1 MTLVEALLRVGPA
14 ALQRMHTLAMSKF
27 LPISVVGY
35 FTMLLCSSCTRD
47 FLSMMP
53 VKYATSLPE
62 IQQSSTDS
70 LRLTLERLNMWD
82 WTLRGEIV
90 VQLILERPTSTKLPL
105 DNWPLGSLLLWGRTS
120 VLRRDSEGAQD
131 APVVTGEESTLESL
145 QSNEAHALWDH
156 LGSIPGRS
164 QENTVEAKPH
174 IVKNFFVV
182 IGRGVPRVPA
192 VGVAAKYDGDV
203 IRCLLHPL
211 PHPPQ
216 LVEAL
221 LRVGPA
227 ALQIGINKFLQEDD
241 IWAVSVEKENQ
252 CYTARFDRLR
262 RHQRASVT
270 RAATCPAARYL
281 GNGAARPLATTFSAA
296 SARVAAQIRP
306 HALRA
311 APGAATVSGDEDDDD
326 DDDDDDDA
334 AVPLRPGP
342 GSAQEDGQ
350 IHLKGHIPPLQQS
363 RAQRCS
369 HLSAAHV
376 TYSGGALAISFPKA
390 AVGDQCWQGVTFSE
404 TIISPNLKSGNI
416 LRVPEAPSNAQCAEA
431 CCELPSCDLA
441 WFFER
446 RCYVLSC
453 LHSDDCQPRQRPGA
467 DSHVTFL
474 RRGLPPA
481 LVLQSLVRGQ
491 PYAGRWRPLPQPK
504 GAATLKDLALF
515 SGIRDFDDLGPVDAE
530 YPEGYRSMEDS
541 GGVGSE
547 GRAGA
552 EPVKVQQKESSGY
565 LDWPTVLGREGLN
578 LSEAVGGVVDRDSLQ
593 DMSPDD
599 LPLHSPSPTDIYED
613 GVPPTVPSPAH
624 SSVPSLL
631 QDLGV
636 ASSQNSAFVLLAQ
649 KIQQKVKN
657 GEDFDALPV
666 FLLQNSRLSQN
677 DSSSS
682 SAPPTAPPPNS
693 TSDPTSQGHIRT
705 SLPTETPPPAATT
718 APPTAAPQQVR
729 TLLVSVGDPVQVTLP
744 LSTVELE
751 ASVTPEPQT
760 GTYEYEWSLRRFPPG
775 HRGAIEG
782 QHSKSPKLSGLS
794 AGEYVVKVT
803 VTGDHAYG
811 EALVNITVRPA
822 ARVNRP
828 PTAVASPQTQEV
840 LLPASSATIDG
851 SRSTDDAA
859 VVGYRW
865 EQLGGPVLERGIQV
879 DTPSLHLSHLQPG
892 EYAFRFTV
900 TDSEGLAD
908 STVATVKVVKPADHP
923 PVADAGPNQ
932 TVSLPSDHVTLYGN
946 RSDDDHAV
954 VDHLW
959 TLDPNSQ
966 AKEVTMQGTRTPFLQ
981 LSDLREGV
989 YTFKLTV
996 TDSAGQQSSSTA
1008 FYFAKV
1014 TGAAGSNGAPR
1025 AAVGPDR
1032 QLTLPV
1038 SAAQLNG
1045 SASTDDQ
1052 GITRFHWEV
1061 VSGPPGL
1068 KIEHADKAIAI
1079 ATGFR
1084 TGSYTFRLTVED
1096 QQGATDSAFL
1106 NITVSWQQRDTL
1118 RRQIAAL
1125 LHVPDTDVDLRGLRA
1140 ASEIRRAP
1148 TVLQLCVGS
1157 PGKSV
1162 AAPQL
1167 ARRLRTL
1174 LLQERADLLLF
1185 RALRVEPTVCLLS
1198 CSDHGRCDPLTK
1210 RCVCEPFWMENPVW
1224 RLLQD
1229 SESNCGETFINVPLV
1244 QMGLQPVSRHPFCSF
1259 FAVGDWNILYV
1270 IVSSF
1275 AGVVLILSVGW
1286 ACVCCCKR
1294 RKRTKVRK
1302 KTKYT
1307 ILDNMDDQER
1317 MELRPKYN
1325 LKHRSTEHNSSLM
1338 MSESEF
1344 ESDQDT
1350 IFTRERGKNRSNGA
1364 TRNGDAFG
1372 TRPVDG

>member
-1 MTLVEALLRVGPA
+1 AV
-14 ALQRMHTLAMSKF
+14 
-27 LPISVVGY
+27 
-35 FTMLLCSSCTRD
+35 
-47 FLSMMP
+47 
-53 VKYATSLPE
+53 
-62 IQQSSTDS
+62 
-70 LRLTLERLNMWD
+70 
-82 WTLRGEIV
+82 
-90 VQLILERPTSTKLPL
+90 RPT
-105 DNWPLGSLLLWGRTS
+105 
-120 VLRRDSEGAQD
+120 
-131 APVVTGEESTLESL
+131 
-145 QSNEAHALWDH
+145 
-156 LGSIPGRS
+156 
-164 QENTVEAKPH
+164 
-174 IVKNFFVV
+174 
-182 IGRGVPRVPA
+182 
-192 VGVAAKYDGDV
+192 
-203 IRCLLHPL
+203 
-211 PHPPQ
+211 
-216 LVEAL
+216 
-221 LRVGPA
+221 
-227 ALQIGINKFLQEDD
+227 
-241 IWAVSVEKENQ
+241 
-252 CYTARFDRLR
+252 
-262 RHQRASVT
+262 
-270 RAATCPAARYL
+270 
-281 GNGAARPLATTFSAA
+281 
-296 SARVAAQIRP
+296 
-306 HALRA
+306 
-311 APGAATVSGDEDDDD
+311 
-326 DDDDDDDA
+326 
-334 AVPLRPGP
+334 
-342 GSAQEDGQ
+342 
-350 IHLKGHIPPLQQS
+350 
-363 RAQRCS
+363 
-369 HLSAAHV
+369 
-376 TYSGGALAISFPKA
+376 A

-636 ASSQNSAFVLLAQ
+636 SICSWYPS
-649 KIQQKVKN
+649 
-657 GEDFDALPV
+657 
-666 FLLQNSRLSQN
+666 
-677 DSSSS
+677 
-682 SAPPTAPPPNS
+682 
-693 TSDPTSQGHIRT
+693 
-705 SLPTETPPPAATT
+705 
-718 APPTAAPQQVR
+718 VR
-729 TLLVSVGDPVQVTLP
+729 CCACVQ
-744 LSTVELE
+744 
-751 ASVTPEPQT
+751 
-760 GTYEYEWSLRRFPPG
+760 
-775 HRGAIEG
+775 
-782 QHSKSPKLSGLS
+782 LS

-954 VDHLW
+954 VDYLW

-1008 FYFAKV
+1008 FV
-1014 TGAAGSNGAPR
+1014 IVQPGSNGAPR

-1038 SAAQLNG
+1038 SVAQLNG

-1052 GITRFHWEV
+1052 GITRFHWEAV
-1061 VSGPPGL
+1061 RYGPPGL

-1106 NITVSWQQRDTL
+1106 NITVRGESSPPVAHAGGSHTLVLPNNSLVLRGGASSADPAAVSFLWVRDGQSPAAGDVLYGSESWPSLHLANLVEGTYLFQLRVSDAQDRSSSATASVEVLPDPRRQTEVELELRVPLSQVSWQQRDTL

-1140 ASEIRRAP
+1140 ASEIS

-1229 SESNCGETFINVPLV
+1229 SESNC
-1244 QMGLQPVSRHPFCSF
+1244 
-1259 FAVGDWNILYV
+1259 DWNVLYV

>member
-1 MTLVEALLRVGPA
+1 
-14 ALQRMHTLAMSKF
+14 
-27 LPISVVGY
+27 
-35 FTMLLCSSCTRD
+35 
-47 FLSMMP
+47 
-53 VKYATSLPE
+53 
-62 IQQSSTDS
+62 
-70 LRLTLERLNMWD
+70 
-82 WTLRGEIV
+82 
-90 VQLILERPTSTKLPL
+90 
-105 DNWPLGSLLLWGRTS
+105 
-120 VLRRDSEGAQD
+120 
-131 APVVTGEESTLESL
+131 
-145 QSNEAHALWDH
+145 
-156 LGSIPGRS
+156 
-164 QENTVEAKPH
+164 
-174 IVKNFFVV
+174 
-182 IGRGVPRVPA
+182 
-192 VGVAAKYDGDV
+192 
-203 IRCLLHPL
+203 
-211 PHPPQ
+211 
-216 LVEAL
+216 
-221 LRVGPA
+221 
-227 ALQIGINKFLQEDD
+227 
-241 IWAVSVEKENQ
+241 
-252 CYTARFDRLR
+252 
-262 RHQRASVT
+262 
-270 RAATCPAARYL
+270 
-281 GNGAARPLATTFSAA
+281 
-296 SARVAAQIRP
+296 
-306 HALRA
+306 
-311 APGAATVSGDEDDDD
+311 
-326 DDDDDDDA
+326 
-334 AVPLRPGP
+334 
-342 GSAQEDGQ
+342 
-350 IHLKGHIPPLQQS
+350 
-363 RAQRCS
+363 
-369 HLSAAHV
+369 
-376 TYSGGALAISFPKA
+376 
-390 AVGDQCWQGVTFSE
+390 
-404 TIISPNLKSGNI
+404 
-416 LRVPEAPSNAQCAEA
+416 
-431 CCELPSCDLA
+431 
-441 WFFER
+441 
-446 RCYVLSC
+446 
-453 LHSDDCQPRQRPGA
+453 
-467 DSHVTFL
+467 
-474 RRGLPPA
+474 
-481 LVLQSLVRGQ
+481 
-491 PYAGRWRPLPQPK
+491 
-504 GAATLKDLALF
+504 
-515 SGIRDFDDLGPVDAE
+515 
-530 YPEGYRSMEDS
+530 
-541 GGVGSE
+541 
-547 GRAGA
+547 
-552 EPVKVQQKESSGY
+552 
-565 LDWPTVLGREGLN
+565 
-578 LSEAVGGVVDRDSLQ
+578 
-593 DMSPDD
+593 
-599 LPLHSPSPTDIYED
+599 
-613 GVPPTVPSPAH
+613 
-624 SSVPSLL
+624 
-631 QDLGV
+631 
-636 ASSQNSAFVLLAQ
+636 
-649 KIQQKVKN
+649 
-657 GEDFDALPV
+657 
-666 FLLQNSRLSQN
+666 

-718 APPTAAPQQVR
+718 APPTAAPQQGCAPPTVR

-744 LSTVELE
+744 LNPRCPLI
-751 ASVTPEPQT
+751 
-760 GTYEYEWSLRRFPPG
+760 LRRFPPG

-954 VDHLW
+954 VDYLW

-1008 FYFAKV
+1008 FV
-1014 TGAAGSNGAPR
+1014 IVQPGSNGAPR

-1038 SAAQLNG
+1038 SVAQLNG

-1052 GITRFHWEV
+1052 GITRFHWEA

-1096 QQGATDSAFL
+1096 QQGVSCHDPHLIHLAGESSPPVAHAGGSHTLVLPNNSLVLRGGASSADPAAVSFLWVRDGQSPAAGDVLYGSESWPSLHLANLVEGTYLFQLRVSDAQDRSSSATASVEVLPDPRRQTEVELELRVPLSQ
-1106 NITVSWQQRDTL
+1106 VSWQQRDTL

-1148 TVLQLCVGS
+1148 LSLFNGISHHTFRT
-1157 PGKSV
+1157 P
-1162 AAPQL
+1162 L

-1229 SESNCGETFINVPLV
+1229 SESNC
-1244 QMGLQPVSRHPFCSF
+1244 
-1259 FAVGDWNILYV
+1259 DWNVLYV

-1294 RKRTKVRK
+1294 YPSSCGRVA
-1302 KTKYT
+1302 
-1307 ILDNMDDQER
+1307 QEVTSR
-1317 MELRPKYN
+1317 RDSGL
-1325 LKHRSTEHNSSLM
+1325 LV
-1338 MSESEF
+1338 
-1344 ESDQDT
+1344 QC
-1350 IFTRERGKNRSNGA
+1350 GGA
-1364 TRNGDAFG
+1364 AYGEQG
-1372 TRPVDG
+1372 

>member
-1 MTLVEALLRVGPA
+1 MELKKASGTSPR
-14 ALQRMHTLAMSKF
+14 
-27 LPISVVGY
+27 I
-35 FTMLLCSSCTRD
+35 CSIMEVAPCM
-47 FLSMMP
+47 F
-53 VKYATSLPE
+53 
-62 IQQSSTDS
+62 
-70 LRLTLERLNMWD
+70 
-82 WTLRGEIV
+82 
-90 VQLILERPTSTKLPL
+90 LIL
-105 DNWPLGSLLLWGRTS
+105 
-120 VLRRDSEGAQD
+120 
-131 APVVTGEESTLESL
+131 
-145 QSNEAHALWDH
+145 
-156 LGSIPGRS
+156 
-164 QENTVEAKPH
+164 
-174 IVKNFFVV
+174 
-182 IGRGVPRVPA
+182 
-192 VGVAAKYDGDV
+192 
-203 IRCLLHPL
+203 
-211 PHPPQ
+211 
-216 LVEAL
+216 LV
-221 LRVGPA
+221 
-227 ALQIGINKFLQEDD
+227 Q
-241 IWAVSVEKENQ
+241 
-252 CYTARFDRLR
+252 
-262 RHQRASVT
+262 
-270 RAATCPAARYL
+270 
-281 GNGAARPLATTFSAA
+281 
-296 SARVAAQIRP
+296 
-306 HALRA
+306 
-311 APGAATVSGDEDDDD
+311 
-326 DDDDDDDA
+326 
-334 AVPLRPGP
+334 
-342 GSAQEDGQ
+342 
-350 IHLKGHIPPLQQS
+350 
-363 RAQRCS
+363 
-369 HLSAAHV
+369 HV
-376 TYSGGALAISFPKA
+376 DA

-631 QDLGV
+631 QDLG
-636 ASSQNSAFVLLAQ
+636 
-649 KIQQKVKN
+649 
-657 GEDFDALPV
+657 
-666 FLLQNSRLSQN
+666 NSRLSQN

-760 GTYEYEWSLRRFPPG
+760 GTYEYEWSLRHFPPG

-794 AGEYVVKVT
+794 AGEYAVKVT

-954 VDHLW
+954 VDYLW

-1008 FYFAKV
+1008 FV
-1014 TGAAGSNGAPR
+1014 IVQPGSNGAPR

-1038 SAAQLNG
+1038 SVAQLNG

-1106 NITVSWQQRDTL
+1106 NITVRGESSPPVAHAGGSHTLVLPNNSLVLRGGASSADPAAVSFLWVRDGQSPAAGDVLYGSESWPSLHLANLVEGTYLFQLRVSDAQDRSSSATASVEVLPDPRRQTEVELELRVPLSQVSWQQRDTL

-1140 ASEIRRAP
+1140 ASEIS

-1229 SESNCGETFINVPLV
+1229 SESNC
-1244 QMGLQPVSRHPFCSF
+1244 
-1259 FAVGDWNILYV
+1259 DWNILYV